1 FSEGIY
7 LKTTTNIP
15 HWLTKQASLHPN
27 KVAIELVDGTC
38 ITFLQLKQK
47 SEHFA
52 KQLANLHIE
61 KETRVAILSS
71 NHIDMIIAIHALSY
85 LEAMVV
91 LLNTRLT
98 TRELTYQL
106 TQSNAALLLTTKSLQ
121 QEKKLAFSNQITF
134 FRVKS
139 MCIKDVS
146 LANDINL
153 DAPFTM
159 MYTSGTTGAPKGVVH
174 TYGNHWWSAVGSV
187 LNLGLHADDKWLL
200 TLPLFH
206 VGGLSIL
213 IRSVMYGMTVFFME
227 KYDQDQLLDAFLNKK
242 VTMASLATVM
252 LKQLIQKL
260 EDRKLPSSVRCI
272 LLGGGSVPE
281 PLLQKVEQLEIPLFQ
296 SYGMTET
303 SSQIA
308 TLSKTYARKKL
319 GSAGKPLFPAQIK
332 IHKPDTEG

>member
-1 FSEGIY
+1 MKHKSFSEGIY

-71 NHIDMIIAIHALSY
+71 NHIDMIIVIHALSY

-213 IRSVMYGMTVFFME
+213 IRSVMYGMTVFFIEEYSITAVKHALFERKVTIASLVTLML
-227 KYDQDQLLDAFLNKK
+227 QQLLDKNDENL
-242 VTMASLATVM
+242 
-252 LKQLIQKL
+252 
-260 EDRKLPSSVRCI
+260 LPGHVRCI

-281 PLLQKVEQLEIPLFQ
+281 PLLRKVEAYHVP
-296 SYGMTET
+296 
-303 SSQIA
+303 
-308 TLSKTYARKKL
+308 
-319 GSAGKPLFPAQIK
+319 
-332 IHKPDTEG
+332 